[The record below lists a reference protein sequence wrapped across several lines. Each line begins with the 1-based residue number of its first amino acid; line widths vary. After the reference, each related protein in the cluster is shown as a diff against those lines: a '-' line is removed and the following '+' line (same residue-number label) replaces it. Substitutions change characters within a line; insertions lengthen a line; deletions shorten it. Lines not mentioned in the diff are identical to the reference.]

1 MAGNPNYT
9 VSTAQQYIG
18 QAPNKTLRRSVQRI
32 VPQQQDPTQEES
44 SSKPRLPSF
53 SPNQCPSPF
62 HLAAMEAD
70 VAERQRVQ
78 EVLIERADFPLAPES
93 REHSLLLA
101 IQQDEEAE
109 ADELAAWGE
118 SLLNPEARGA
128 YSDAVRMAAREV
140 HALVRDI
147 ETPGSKKRV
156 SFWEEEL
163 LAPVVYTP
171 ETKTGPEKK
180 AEMVV
185 LAPMARSGS
194 TKGKL
199 VDGELVKLAPFTY
212 SLKTSPQVVSTTASK
227 LTRLST
233 LDTASSIKVKFAPQT
248 PTDSDQAVPD
258 VDAANEYVEAS
269 MPLGRSGSR
278 KGHTPNGS
286 GGTEIYFSPIDAT
299 RSMVFLSSPQPSPPN
314 SPEEKP
320 REPEVSLTND
330 FSQTVLQSP
339 EAPLSAVEVAT
350 ARLEELVLE
359 EYTRGAEE
367 EKEEG
372 EKEKVTLT
380 LQQVDRLSV
389 ALARSPLV
397 TKHVHRPFYDPRSKL
412 ANADLAVADNSS
424 LLSWASTSEASL
436 RQALP
441 NPPHSTSAET
451 EDEDDDDNDEAV
463 GGLAI
468 LKSYID
474 GAQIKCASNT
484 SMKVG
489 KRTHLIL
496 PPGSAQSARLRIEP
510 ATHPAGESK
519 IILQLL
525 EAVVDRKSGASALT
539 LLSETDVSHA
549 FIRTALTEVARAKNV
564 TLDEVE
570 IQTPRA
576 PTHSSPASSSV
587 RSSQSSELD
596 WAALDS
602 MAPPSSTPTT
612 PTTPCDDLTELT
624 STLTSLTPETCT
636 MATLTLLSHFSSLK
650 RHYHT
655 FLLLQPTRYHEDGML
670 AGLKVPYASQS
681 LQERFG
687 EPGSS
692 IHKTDSKPK
701 GFFNL
706 PGSRLRTAI
715 VGGVARHMA
724 AGEEFE
730 ALLDMGEAVNR
741 CRCRC
746 VPLRK
751 REEARPSLWVCMVG
765 GEFDLTVY

>member
-18 QAPNKTLRRSVQRI
+18 QAPAKTLRRGVQRI
-32 VPQQQDPTQEES
+32 VPQQQDPTQEKS
-44 SSKPRLPSF
+44 SGKPRLPSF

-62 HLAAMEAD
+62 DLAAMEAD
-70 VAERQRVQ
+70 VAERQRVR
-78 EVLIERADFPLAPES
+78 EILKRADFPLAPES

-140 HALVRDI
+140 HALVRDM

-171 ETKTGPEKK
+171 ETKTRPEKK
-180 AEMVV
+180 AEMIV

-212 SLKTSPQVVSTTASK
+212 SPKTSPQVVNTTASK

-233 LDTASSIKVKFAPQT
+233 LDTAGSTKVKFAPQT

-258 VDAANEYVEAS
+258 VDAAYEYLEAS
-269 MPLGRSGSR
+269 MPLGRGGSR
-278 KGHTPNGS
+278 KGHTLNSS

-314 SPEEKP
+314 SPEGNP
-320 REPEVSLTND
+320 MEPEVSLTND
-330 FSQTVLQSP
+330 FSHCVPQSP

-359 EYTRGAEE
+359 GYTRGAEE
-367 EKEEG
+367 GKEEG

-389 ALARSPLV
+389 ALARSSLV
-397 TKHVHRPFYDPRSKL
+397 TKHVQRPFYDPRSKL
-412 ANADLAVADNSS
+412 ATAKTGVADTVS
-424 LLSWASTSEASL
+424 LLSNASTSEASI
-436 RQALP
+436 RQAP
-441 NPPHSTSAET
+441 STPPRSESAEADDK
-451 EDEDDDDNDEAV
+451 DEDDEEI

-468 LKSYID
+468 LKSYLD
-474 GAQIKCASNT
+474 GAPIKCASNT

-489 KRTHLIL
+489 QRTHLTL
-496 PPGSAQSARLRIEP
+496 PPGSSHSARLRIEP

-549 FIRTALTEVARAKNV
+549 FIRTALTEVARAKDV

-576 PTHSSPASSSV
+576 PTHSDFSV
-587 RSSQSSELD
+587 RSSQSSEETLD

-602 MAPPSSTPTT
+602 MAPPSFTPTT

-636 MATLTLLSHFSSLK
+636 MATLTLLSHLSSLK

-655 FLLLQPTRYHEDGML
+655 FLLLQPTLYHEDGML

-692 IHKTDSKPK
+692 IHKADSKPK

-706 PGSRLRTAI
+706 PGSRFRTAI

-730 ALLDMGEAVNR
+730 ALLDMGEALNR